1 MPRGPMKFEL
11 LRDQLAAGG
20 GSLAEVRGIA
30 TSIGVME
37 DRYLARPAAEMLIAR
52 GAPGSDRIA
61 ATLQTMPITGKDYKG
76 DMLRAA
82 FRTALEREGISPA
95 VEEVARAFYERRQK
109 GSLEDAESKL
119 GGAGT
124 PGQPAAPPTQDQ
136 AGNAPLAQP
145 GQPPAQPDIVQ
156 DIGKGLNDIAKKLF
170 G

>member
-1 MPRGPMKFEL
+1 MPRGPMKFEI
-11 LRDQLAAGG
+11 LRDQLAASS

-30 TSIGVME
+30 TSVGVME
-37 DRYLARPAAEMLIAR
+37 DRYLARPAAELLVAR
-52 GAPGSDRIA
+52 GAPGADRIA

-95 VEEVARAFYERRQK
+95 VEQVARSFYERRQK
-109 GSLEDAESKL
+109 ASLVDVEAGM
-119 GGAGT
+119 GGAAT
-124 PGQPAAPPTQDQ
+124 ALPADQQGYAPP
-136 AGNAPLAQP
+136 AQP
-145 GQPPAQPDIVQ
+145 QQPQGQPPAQPDIVQ